1 MVNISTI
8 LEVLPEQVVSYIRSN
23 GIEDQLQE
31 IRMRINSPII
41 FITSKKEY
49 LFNKI
54 CKEEMMNFILKRI
67 SSYSI
72 YAFEEEIKNGFLTIK
87 GGHRIGICGT
97 CVIEDKKVKTIRK
110 ISSINIRV
118 AREVIG
124 CSDSILQYISKDKYS
139 INNTIIISPPKCG
152 KTTLLRDIA
161 RNLSKGYGAKN
172 ISPQKICIIDER
184 SEIASCHRGI
194 PQMNVGERT
203 DVLDCCPKSIGIMMA
218 IRSMSPD
225 VIICDEIGT
234 EEDIES
240 IFVAVNS
247 GVKII
252 ASIHGYDVEDFINRS
267 VFKKAV
273 QNQIFDRAIVL
284 NNKREVGK
292 IEYIYDFKN
301 KKKVEVI

>member
-1 MVNISTI
+1 MVNISNV

-41 FITSKKEY
+41 FITSKREY
-49 LFNKI
+49 LFSQI

-72 YAFEEEIKNGFLTIK
+72 YAFEEEIKNGFITIK
-87 GGHRIGICGT
+87 GGHRVGICGM

-110 ISSINIRV
+110 ISSINIRI

-161 RNLSKGYGAKN
+161 RNLSKGYGAKYT
-172 ISPQKICIIDER
+172 SPQKICIIDER
-184 SEIASCHRGI
+184 SEIASCYRGT
-194 PQMNVGERT
+194 PQMDVGERT

-225 VIICDEIGT
+225 VVICDEIGT

-252 ASIHGYDVEDFINRS
+252 ASIHGHDVEDFINRS

-273 QNQIFDRAIVL
+273 QNEIFDRAIVL